1 MFAVNRCKINRC
13 AAALRNVALQMC
25 CQSHIAKYFYSLPV
39 PLICRHRSRW
49 GVGNC
54 HAEPA
59 QCAQWPRTFN
69 KEQYMAN
76 NRLGDENFFSAQ
88 EEIRTRATTAYDR
101 SSAYELSFLDPDF
114 LLRRDLR
121 PLRLQ
126 LELLK
131 AELIQQEHNIRSTIV
146 VFGSARAL
154 PPDEAAQQLAE
165 CERRK
170 QAEPDNAEID
180 MLWRRAKTQVELA
193 QYYDAAREF
202 GRIVTE
208 HNRAHPQRE
217 MAIVTGGGPGIME
230 AANRGAYEVGGRS
243 IGLNII
249 LPHEQHPN
257 PYITPELCFQF
268 HYFALRKMHFMTRAK
283 ALVAFPGGFGTL
295 DELFETLTLVQTGK
309 TRRLPILL
317 YGSSFWRKLVNFD
330 YLLETGCISA
340 DDLNLFQF
348 VDSAEEAWQ
357 RISDF
362 FALHDE
368 DDWV

>member
-1 MFAVNRCKINRC
+1 MTTTR
-13 AAALRNVALQMC
+13 LR
-25 CQSHIAKYFYSLPV
+25 
-39 PLICRHRSRW
+39 
-49 GVGNC
+49 
-54 HAEPA
+54 
-59 QCAQWPRTFN
+59 
-69 KEQYMAN
+69 
-76 NRLGDENFFSAQ
+76 DENFYSA
-88 EEIRTRATTAYDR
+88 EEEMRTRATTAYDR
-101 SSAYELSFLDPDF
+101 SSAYELSFMDQDF

-154 PPDEAAQQLAE
+154 PPDTAAEVFSEWEA
-165 CERRK
+165 RK
-170 QAEPDNAEID
+170 SAAPDDADID
-180 MLWRRAKTQVELA
+180 MHWRRAKTQLELSG
-193 QYYDAAREF
+193 YYDAARAF
-202 GRIVTE
+202 GKIVTE
-208 HNRAHPQRE
+208 HNLANPHRE

-230 AANRGAYEVGGRS
+230 AANRGAHDVGGRS

-249 LPHEQHPN
+249 LPHEQYPN

-268 HYFALRKMHFMTRAK
+268 HYFALRKMHFMMRAK

-340 DDLNLFQF
+340 EDLDLFKF
-348 VDSAEEAWQ
+348 VDTPEEAWQ
-357 RISDF
+357 RISEF
-362 FALHDE
+362 FALLDD
-368 DDWV
+368 DDWG